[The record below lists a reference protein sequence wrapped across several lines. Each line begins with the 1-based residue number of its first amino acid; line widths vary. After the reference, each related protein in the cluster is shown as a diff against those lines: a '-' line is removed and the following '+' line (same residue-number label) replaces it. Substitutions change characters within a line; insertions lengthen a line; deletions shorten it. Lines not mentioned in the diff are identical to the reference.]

1 MRFFSINII
10 ACALPPLIVY
20 NFTFK
25 FVNFPAHNHLI
36 NQMILISIIL
46 FFSLPPTHFRELTK
60 SFNFPLFTFLFILFC
75 IIFGSILDSYV
86 SSFLLTGTRVPLFF
100 SCLIGSIPLMV
111 LMQMYYDNYSNGW
124 IVGNI
129 FKLFLIISL
138 SASILLNISQLFIM
152 GYAILLFLAFALIF
166 GFLANIIGRKYINTL
181 SSGLANGIALAWT
194 FSTALPLYVN

>member
-1 MRFFSINII
+1 MR
-10 ACALPPLIVY
+10 LL
-20 NFTFK
+20 K
-25 FVNFPAHNHLI
+25 
-36 NQMILISIIL
+36 ISIIL
-46 FFSLPPTHFRELTK
+46 FFSIPSSQFKELIK
-60 SFNFPLFTFLFILFC
+60 SFNFPLFALLFILFC
-75 IIFGSILDSYV
+75 IVFGYILDNYV

-138 SASILLNISQLFIM
+138 SASILLDISQLFTM
-152 GYAILLFLAFALIF
+152 GYAIILFLAFALIF
-166 GFLANIIGRKYINTL
+166 GFLANIISRKYNNTL